1 MKSIPVSLQLWSLRD
16 MTKTDFADTVAQV
29 AKIGYAG
36 VELAGYGN
44 LDAAG
49 AAAAVKAAGLK
60 VSGMHVGIQALRTD
74 LSKVAH
80 EALLCGTRHVTCPY
94 FQRELFRSGCACA
107 AIGEEL
113 NEIGARL
120 RAYGLK
126 FSYHNHAFELATVD
140 GRRGFDW
147 LLDAAEPRNLGCQAD
162 VYWVHVGGKSPA
174 EFIREQGRRI
184 ELLHLKDEAELG
196 GGPVDFPAVFAA
208 AESIGSVEWYIVEVE
223 KYNYTPIESVRRSFE
238 QLRAWGRA

>member
-1 MKSIPVSLQLWSLRD
+1 MKKIPVSLQLWSLRD
-16 MTKTDFADTVAQV
+16 LTKTDFAGTMAQV

-49 AAAAVKAAGLK
+49 AAAAISAAGLK
-60 VSGMHVGIQALRTD
+60 VSGMHVGIAALRAD
-74 LSKVAH
+74 LSKVAA
-80 EALLCGTRHVTCPY
+80 EALLLGSQHVTCPY
-94 FQRELFRSGCACA
+94 FQRELFRSGASCS

-113 NEIGARL
+113 NAIGARL
-120 RAYGLK
+120 RGYGLK

-147 LLDAAEPRNLGCQAD
+147 LLDAAQPRNLGCQAD
-162 VYWVHVGGKSPA
+162 VYWVHAGGKDPA

-208 AESIGSVEWYIVEVE
+208 AEAIGSVEWYIVEVE
-223 KYNYTPIESVRRSFE
+223 KYNYTPIESVARSFE
-238 QLRAWGRA
+238 QLKTWGRA